1 MSKRRIGLAA
11 AIGLGVTALI
21 GAPQVTAQDEPL
33 PEGATAA
40 QIDGGTGAYTATYTG
55 DGSNPDGTRTA
66 SGDSDLEFV
75 ALGAGCRVFDTR
87 SAFGPLPSGV
97 QRTYSLKPGNA
108 AVQGGS
114 AGCGV
119 PPSASAVD
127 MSLST
132 LANSPTGTG
141 FVRAGKGS
149 AAPTATVLQFLRNQ
163 GTSVTTTVS
172 LNSSEQIRLLASGA
186 NTGMT
191 GDLLGYWERPL
202 HASVASNGTL
212 ERGSGVV
219 EVEESDTVD
228 GIWVVTFE
236 RDVSKCTPVAIGRP
250 TDRTD
255 IGATLNGPSGEIYVR
270 TQTSAGG
277 NASRAFRLTVNC

>member
-1 MSKRRIGLAA
+1 MNKRRIGLAA

-21 GAPQVTAQDEPL
+21 GAPQVTAQDPA
-33 PEGATAA
+33 PAGSTAA
-40 QIDGGTGAYTATYTG
+40 EIDGGTGPYTTTYTG

-66 SGDSDLEFV
+66 DSDADLEFV

-87 SAFGPLPSGV
+87 TAFGPLTSGV
-97 QRTYSLKPGNA
+97 QRAYSLKPGNA
-108 AVQGGS
+108 AGQGGS

-127 MSLST
+127 LSLST

-141 FVRAGKGS
+141 FVRAGQGS
-149 AAPTATVLQFLRNQ
+149 ATPTATVLQFLRNQ

-172 LNSSEQIRLLASGA
+172 LNSSEGIRLLASGA

-202 HASVASNGTL
+202 HATVAANGSL

-219 EVEESDTVD
+219 EVEENATVD

-236 RDVSKCTPVAIGRP
+236 RDVSKCTPVVIGRP

-255 IGATLNGPSGEIYVR
+255 IGATLNGPSGEIFVR
-270 TQTSAGG
+270 TQTSTGA